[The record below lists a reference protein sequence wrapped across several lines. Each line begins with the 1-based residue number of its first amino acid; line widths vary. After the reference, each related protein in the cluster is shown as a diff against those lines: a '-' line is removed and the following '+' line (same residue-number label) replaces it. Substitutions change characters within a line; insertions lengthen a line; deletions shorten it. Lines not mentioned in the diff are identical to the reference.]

1 MDPTHRIVNLTNEIV
16 TLPTTLPFY
25 DILSRNQKNS
35 DLSFIVA
42 YKREVTF
49 FFWLTF
55 FTIFYP

>member
-49 FFWLTF
+49 FFG
-55 FTIFYP
+55 